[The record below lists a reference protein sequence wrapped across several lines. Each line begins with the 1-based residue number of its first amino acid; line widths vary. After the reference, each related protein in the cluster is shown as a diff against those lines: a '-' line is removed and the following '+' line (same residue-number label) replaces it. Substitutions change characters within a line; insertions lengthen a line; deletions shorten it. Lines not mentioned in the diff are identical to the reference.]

1 MARGITLTEEKKYR
15 CQFCG
20 KEYDRILYK
29 DQCEKSHEVVYIPVL
44 KEDLSRLVQF
54 IFTGDRKL
62 LNERLGRTIMEYFR
76 KFH

>member
-1 MARGITLTEEKKYR
+1 
-15 CQFCG
+15 
-20 KEYDRILYK
+20 
-29 DQCEKSHEVVYIPVL
+29 VVYIPVL